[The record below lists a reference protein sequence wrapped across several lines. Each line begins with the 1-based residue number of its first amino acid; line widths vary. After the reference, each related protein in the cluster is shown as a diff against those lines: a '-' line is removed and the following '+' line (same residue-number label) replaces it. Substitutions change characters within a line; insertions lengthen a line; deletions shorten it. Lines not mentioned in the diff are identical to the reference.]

1 MSCHRVVNFDPAR
14 RWTLST
20 ASGGS
25 ANVGRAVAGVSTTVI
40 VDADVTCSPVFL
52 HRIDNSSAQLAATV
66 SAERRGGGRIGVS
79 IRVPG
84 RLSSSGS
91 YLAAV

>member
-1 MSCHRVVNFDPAR
+1 MSCNRVVNLDR
-14 RWTLST
+14 ERGWTLTT

-25 ANVGRAVAGVSTTVI
+25 ANVGRAVSAFGTILI

-52 HRIDNSSAQLAATV
+52 QRIDSSSAQLAATV